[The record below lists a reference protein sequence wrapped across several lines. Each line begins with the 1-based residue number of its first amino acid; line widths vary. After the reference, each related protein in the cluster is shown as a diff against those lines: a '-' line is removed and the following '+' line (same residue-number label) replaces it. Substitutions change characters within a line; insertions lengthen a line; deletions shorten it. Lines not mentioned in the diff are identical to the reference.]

1 MSLFSPPT
9 AAPAPPVWTADQCA
23 EDLVA
28 QVEELLMAGASQA
41 QVVAALETEGLTQP
55 HAQALVGLLA
65 GKVVPGP
72 DPQLGPDAI
81 CGMDVA
87 AWRKWLRRGDSP
99 LPLQHALV
107 RQGLPNDVAADIVH
121 DLAEAE
127 LAFLDHNRQRLRRL
141 GNQAIVAGVGF
152 TAALCWLAMGPG
164 PHARW
169 HLLTAVG
176 TLGLVAYGVVLRQ
189 RHRE

>member
-1 MSLFSPPT
+1 MSLFSAITP
-9 AAPAPPVWTADQCA
+9 APAPPVWTADQCA

-28 QVEELLMAGASQA
+28 QVEELLMAGATQA
-41 QVVAALETEGLTQP
+41 QIVGALETEGLLQP
-55 HAQALVGLLA
+55 HAEALVVQLA
-65 GKVVPGP
+65 AKVVPEP
-72 DPQLGPDAI
+72 DPQLSPDAI
-81 CGMDVA
+81 CGIDVA

-99 LPLQHALV
+99 TPLQQALV
-107 RQGLPNDVAADIVH
+107 RQGLTDDVAADIVR
-121 DLAEAE
+121 DLAQAE
-127 LAFLDHNRQRLRRL
+127 LAFLDHNRERLRRL

-152 TAALCWLAMGPG
+152 TGALCWLAMGPG

-189 RHRE
+189 RHRP